1 MPSVDLPSLDAMMS
15 PSRTVDDCNGLDQGL
30 TASHDS
36 DRDESSWSLHSGL
49 RRKRTST
56 SSLTPKKKLRADGSP
71 ASKPIVDENANDI
84 QRREE
89 TDHEKNSI
97 DYLSL
102 QPERIVSIT
111 RSRLPSQQLE
121 FLLKCSQ
128 CPTKLFFISNEQ
140 AKELMPDLLIEF
152 YEKHINWFIDR
163 PPSRRPL
170 RSDREIKANER
181 VTSRIKRIQADE
193 RLDGSCTDP

>member
-1 MPSVDLPSLDAMMS
+1 MPSVDLPPSDAIMSLSRPVDECSKKRLLQRSMFS
-15 PSRTVDDCNGLDQGL
+15 IVSLPSDGLDHGL
-30 TASHDS
+30 TASHES
-36 DRDESSWSLHSGL
+36 DHSL

-56 SSLTPKKKLRADGSP
+56 SSLTPKKKLRPDSSP
-71 ASKPIVDENANDI
+71 IIKPIVDENANDI
-84 QRREE
+84 QPREE
-89 TDHEKNSI
+89 IDLEKNSI

-128 CPTKLFFISNEQ
+128 CPTKLFFISNER
-140 AKELMPDLLIEF
+140 AKELVPDLLIEF

-163 PPSRRPL
+163 PPPTTLRQRTQARRESHSTH
-170 RSDREIKANER
+170 RAN
-181 VTSRIKRIQADE
+181 TSR
-193 RLDGSCTDP
+193 